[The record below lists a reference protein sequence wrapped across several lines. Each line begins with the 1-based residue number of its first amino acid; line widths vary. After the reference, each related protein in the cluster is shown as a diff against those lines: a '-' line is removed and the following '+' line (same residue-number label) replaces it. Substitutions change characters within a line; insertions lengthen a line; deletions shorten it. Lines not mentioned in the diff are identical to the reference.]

1 MTDRRDEESDEEE
14 SERPAA
20 PARKNPEGVRIL
32 GAEEAQA
39 AMDAGNVGTRL
50 GDTATRYGDVPP
62 RPDPAIRPSVRFPRA
77 ADEPV
82 PDVVARPTPDEGG
95 SEEDPATPDQE
106 DLLGSTRARVRE
118 TRSRSIA
125 AIDLSAEEGRRR
137 GHRGRRTAAMP
148 DDRRGCVDGAGRLG
162 AGAPSCASPALPH
175 WSEPPTG
182 EMPQLLPEADP
193 VDLTGEE
200 SLDAY
205 AAAASTA
212 GGPRFLTGVG
222 DWAQEDLESMDALGD
237 DSTNVGALASAPE
250 DDDTAFD
257 REVAARRK
265 FKPSAEAAA
274 PVGAPARPKRP
285 ARPPRPEDELHA
297 PAIEADLTTRI
308 ITGVG
313 MAVLALI
320 CLKLG
325 RDATTVLATA
335 IVGLASLELFQGLQR
350 RGFRPATILAVLG
363 SLAIVPIAYQ
373 RGEFA
378 FPFTIAIVTVFTL
391 LWYMFQVV
399 RARPV
404 VNVAVTVMGFVYVG
418 CLGAF
423 AGLLLSYQ
431 NGVGLILGVVLCVV
445 AYDIVGYVVG
455 SQFGKTRVAPMISPN
470 KTVEGL
476 VGGHGG
482 VDRRRARDRE
492 PDHPVERAHR
502 RPRARRRRR
511 DRGAARRPLRVD
523 AQAGPRGQGLR
534 DAPAG
539 PRRDPG
545 PLRRHPVLPAGGL
558 LPRPRADDRLMA
570 GPTNVVLLGSTGS
583 IGTQALEVI
592 RDHREDYRVVALAA
606 GTQRRGARRAGRGV
620 RGSGRPGVP
629 RR

>member
-1 MTDRRDEESDEEE
+1 MTDRRDEELDEEE
-14 SERPAA
+14 SERSGA
-20 PARKNPEGVRIL
+20 PARKKSPEGVRIL

-39 AMDAGNVGTRL
+39 VMDAGNVGKRL
-50 GDTATRYGDVPP
+50 GDSATRYGDVPP
-62 RPDPAIRPSVRFPRA
+62 RPDPAIRPSVRFPRT
-77 ADEPV
+77 ADDPV
-82 PDVVARPTPDEGG
+82 PDVVARPTPDEADADSGAPG
-95 SEEDPATPDQE
+95 APRAEEDPATPDQE
-106 DLLGSTRARVRE
+106 DLWGASDPDSE
-118 TRSRSIA
+118 TESEPDLEGTA
-125 AIDLSAEEGRRR
+125 AIDLSTEEG
-137 GHRGRRTAAMP
+137 
-148 DDRRGCVDGAGRLG
+148 DDAGITVEDDGDEADAEDEAWEELG
-162 AGAPSCASPALPH
+162 AAENASPALPH

-237 DSTNVGALASAPE
+237 DSTNVGALESAPE

-265 FKPSAEAAA
+265 IKPPGVGGGRVSA
-274 PVGAPARPKRP
+274 PPRPK
-285 ARPPRPEDELHA
+285 RPPRPEDELTA
-297 PAIEADLTTRI
+297 PTVEADITTRI
-308 ITGVG
+308 VSGVG

-335 IVGLASLELFQGLQR
+335 IVGLAALELFQGLQR
-350 RGFRPATILAVLG
+350 RGFRPATLLAVLG
-363 SLAIVPIAYQ
+363 SVAIVPIAYQ

-431 NGVGLILGVVLCVV
+431 NGVGLILGVALCVV

-476 VGGHGG
+476 VAGMVASIVVALVIVNRITPWNELTDALALGIVVAIAAPLGDLCESMLKRDLGVKDFGTLLPGHGG
-482 VDRRRARDRE
+482 ILDRF
-492 PDHPVERAHR
+492 
-502 RPRARRRRR
+502 
-511 DRGAARRPLRVD
+511 D
-523 AQAGPRGQGLR
+523 AILFC
-534 DAPAG
+534 
-539 PRRDPG
+539 
-545 PLRRHPVLPAGGL
+545 LPAVYYL
-558 LPRPRADDRLMA
+558 ARAL
-570 GPTNVVLLGSTGS
+570 T
-583 IGTQALEVI
+583 IG
-592 RDHREDYRVVALAA
+592 
-606 GTQRRGARRAGRGV
+606 
-620 RGSGRPGVP
+620 
-629 RR
+629 

>member
-1 MTDRRDEESDEEE
+1 MTDRRDEELDEEE
-14 SERPAA
+14 SGRPAV

-39 AMDAGNVGTRL
+39 AMDAGNVGKRL
-50 GDTATRYGDVPP
+50 GDTATRFGDVPP
-62 RPDPAIRPSVRFPRA
+62 RPDPAIRPSVRFPRT
-77 ADEPV
+77 ADDPV
-82 PDVVARPTPDEGG
+82 PEVVARPTPDEAESDPGASSG
-95 SEEDPATPDQE
+95 PRAEEDPATPDQE
-106 DLLGSTRARVRE
+106 DLWGAPE
-118 TRSRSIA
+118 TEPDETEIIA
-125 AIDLSAEEGRRR
+125 AIDLSAEAGDDAGIAAGDR
-137 GHRGRRTAAMP
+137 GDADDEDEWAEPAASDQP
-148 DDRRGCVDGAGRLG
+148 AE
-162 AGAPSCASPALPH
+162 PASPALPH

-182 EMPQLLPEADP
+182 EMPMLLPEADP

-222 DWAQEDLESMDALGD
+222 DWAQEDLESIDALGD
-237 DSTNVGALASAPE
+237 DESNVGALANAPE

-265 FKPSAEAAA
+265 IKPSAEAGAR
-274 PVGAPARPKRP
+274 VGAPARPKRP
-285 ARPPRPEDELHA
+285 ARPPRPEDELHV
-297 PAIEADLTTRI
+297 PTVEADLTTRI

-363 SLAIVPIAYQ
+363 SVAIVPIAYQ

-445 AYDIVGYVVG
+445 AYDIVGYIVG

-476 VGGHGG
+476 VAGMVASIVVALVIVNRITPWNELTDALALGIVVAFAAPLGDLCESMLKRDLGVKDFGTLLPGHGG
-482 VDRRRARDRE
+482 ILDRF
-492 PDHPVERAHR
+492 
-502 RPRARRRRR
+502 
-511 DRGAARRPLRVD
+511 D
-523 AQAGPRGQGLR
+523 AILFC
-534 DAPAG
+534 
-539 PRRDPG
+539 
-545 PLRRHPVLPAGGL
+545 LPAVYYL
-558 LPRPRADDRLMA
+558 ARAL
-570 GPTNVVLLGSTGS
+570 T
-583 IGTQALEVI
+583 IG
-592 RDHREDYRVVALAA
+592 
-606 GTQRRGARRAGRGV
+606 
-620 RGSGRPGVP
+620 
-629 RR
+629 